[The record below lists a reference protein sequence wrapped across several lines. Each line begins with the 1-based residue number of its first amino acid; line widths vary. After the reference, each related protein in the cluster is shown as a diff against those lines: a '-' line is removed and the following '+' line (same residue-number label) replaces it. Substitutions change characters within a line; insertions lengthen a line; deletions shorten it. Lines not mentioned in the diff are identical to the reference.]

1 MAEVVIYVSNEDDTG
16 LAQALVER
24 ADGSTS
30 GRTAAVSNLY
40 GAELDTV
47 PAVVLQAM
55 QLKKQG
61 TLPLTVADDHPVL
74 SGRLPE
80 QDELRQWLA
89 APVTEAAV
97 LVDRADSAVQFSTDS
112 RIHMSWFVHDLQE
125 STRFYE
131 VFFGQSPSKQRL
143 DYVKFEL
150 EDPPLHLALNQDK
163 TPTPG
168 GFIAHMG
175 IQLKSTDQIAEAKKR
190 YLAAGFQVEEEV
202 ATACCYAVQTKMWI
216 GDPDGNRWE
225 LFVTTDNEKEFD
237 PALGCPCE
245 GVRPGH
251 CEDCSCYAEITP
263 NRVGEATG
271 SAAPEP
277 VSTGAPWR

>member
-1 MAEVVIYVSNEDDTG
+1 MADVVVYVSNENDTG

-24 ADGSTS
+24 VDGSGS

-40 GAELDTV
+40 GAALDAV

-61 TLPLTVADDHPVL
+61 TLPLTVADGHPVL

-80 QDELRQWLA
+80 DDELRHWLA
-89 APVTEAAV
+89 TPVTEPAV
-97 LVDRADSAVQFSTDS
+97 LVDRADSAVAFATDS
-112 RIHMSWFVHDLQE
+112 RIHMNWFVNDLEQ

-131 VFFGQSPSKQRL
+131 VFFGQPPSKQRP

-150 EDPPLHLALNQDK
+150 EDPPLHLALNQDMP
-163 TPTPG
+163 PTPG
-168 GFIAHMG
+168 GFVAHMG
-175 IQLKSTDQIAEAKKR
+175 IQLKSTDQIAEAKER
-190 YLAAGFQVEEEV
+190 FVAAGFHVEEEL
-202 ATACCYAVQTKMWI
+202 AKACCYAVQNKIWL

-237 PALGCPCE
+237 PAQGCPCE

-263 NRVGEATG
+263 NRVATATG
-271 SAAPEP
+271 SVP
-277 VSTGAPWR
+277 TGALGG

>member
-1 MAEVVIYVSNEDDTG
+1 VVYVSNEHDTG

-30 GRTAAVSNLY
+30 GRAAAVSNLY
-40 GAELDTV
+40 GAALDTV

-61 TLPLTVADDHPVL
+61 TLPLTVADGHPVL
-74 SGRLPE
+74 SGRLPDD
-80 QDELRQWLA
+80 DELRQWLA
-89 APVTEAAV
+89 APVTEPAV
-97 LVDRADSAVQFSTDS
+97 LVNSADSAVQFSTAS
-112 RIHMSWFVHDLQE
+112 RMHMSWFVHDLQE

-131 VFFGQSPSKQRL
+131 VFFGQPPSKQRA

-150 EDPPLHLALNQDK
+150 EDPPLHLALNQDM

-175 IQLKSTDQIAEAKKR
+175 IQLKSTDQIVEAKER
-190 YLAAGFQVEEEV
+190 YLAAGFHVEEEV
-202 ATACCYAVQTKMWI
+202 AKDCCYAVQNKIWL

-225 LFVTTDNEKEFD
+225 LFVTIDNDRDELCK
-237 PALGCPCE
+237 
-245 GVRPGH
+245 GVPD
-251 CEDCSCYAEITP
+251 CSKCSCYDEIAP
-263 NRVGEATG
+263 NRAAGVTESGLAVTG
-271 SAAPEP
+271 
-277 VSTGAPWR
+277 